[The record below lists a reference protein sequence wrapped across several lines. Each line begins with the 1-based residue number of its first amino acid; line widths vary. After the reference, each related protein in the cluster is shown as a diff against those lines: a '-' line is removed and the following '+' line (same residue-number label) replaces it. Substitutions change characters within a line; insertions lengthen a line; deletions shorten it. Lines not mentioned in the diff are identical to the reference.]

1 MSPDELARACAD
13 VMWGDDAASQG
24 LGMHLD
30 EVAPGRARMTMP
42 VRADMANGLGICH
55 GGFIFSLADSTMAFA
70 SNAYGAHAVAQHA
83 TITWLRPARVGE
95 TLVAEAVERA
105 RSGRSGMYD
114 VRVTGADGAVV
125 AEFRGHIRLSG
136 GRFFPDA

>member
-1 MSPDELARACAD
+1 
-13 VMWGDDAASQG
+13 
-24 LGMHLD
+24 
-30 EVAPGRARMTMP
+30 
-42 VRADMANGLGICH
+42 
-55 GGFIFSLADSTMAFA
+55 
-70 SNAYGAHAVAQHA
+70 
-83 TITWLRPARVGE
+83 VGE